1 MADHPEPAGDM
12 VENLGDIFAEPRHA
26 AAASWASAGAVALG
40 FVDDLLPRQVV
51 RQFLALWP
59 DTLASRHRLVFGG
72 RLADLFGF
80 ALFEFLKPQL
90 ELLDS
95 PGHSFRRATELH
107 PPQLGDLE
115 LQLLDFEAAHLDGE
129 LCRLQFCSRRRQFAL
144 AGQRKSAQCIRIG
157 RQIG

>member
-1 MADHPEPAGDM
+1 MSGRNMPAGTATRSPKRRRRLCRRRAG
-12 VENLGDIFAEPRHA
+12 VPPPVCWRI
-26 AAASWASAGAVALG
+26 SWCRNIPIICRS
-40 FVDDLLPRQVV
+40 
-51 RQFLALWP
+51 LALWP

-115 LQLLDFEAAHLDGE
+115 LQLLDFE
-129 LCRLQFCSRRRQFAL
+129 
-144 AGQRKSAQCIRIG
+144 
-157 RQIG
+157 